1 MRSLFGGQQHFSDP
15 WVGAASFNRLGGHL
29 SRMLVSQAAAS
40 LRIARARTGCP
51 VEDAVRTLERDGV
64 AVIEDFVDTETHVAL
79 RDEVVARLTALEAR
93 FPLPDASDRGFGPR
107 RPFAGG
113 FDRFD
118 GSTLNRYVDVDPRV
132 HPLGSRF
139 IQGARLM
146 RLVHQAIGTRLTAKK
161 ASIYLTVQGDEAR
174 NPDVQKEL
182 HRDTFQPAI
191 KFWYFLEKVTVAQ
204 GPFEYVIG
212 SHLLTPARLRWEY
225 RRSVEAS
232 RRGARDKGGSFR
244 IDERVLQSLD
254 LDLPRPFALREN
266 TLVIADVRGFHRRAH
281 GTFGSRRVSIYG
293 NVRPRPFV
301 PGEREGWGR
310 IKPQREFTMLNNQTW
325 DGWEN
330 RDYGQR

>member
-29 SRMLVSQAAAS
+29 SRMLFSQAAAS
-40 LRIARARTGCP
+40 LRIARARKGSR
-51 VEDAVRTLERDGV
+51 VEDAARTLERDGV
-64 AVIEDFVDTETHVAL
+64 AVLEDFVDTELHCAL
-79 RDEVVARLTALEAR
+79 RDEVVTRLTDLETR
-93 FPLPDASDRGFGPR
+93 YPIPDSSDRRFGPR
-107 RPFAGG
+107 RPFEGG

-118 GSTLNRYVDVDPRV
+118 GSTLNRYVDIDPRV
-132 HPLGSRF
+132 HPLASRF
-139 IQGARLM
+139 VQETRLT
-146 RLVHQAIGTRLTAKK
+146 RLVHHAIGTRLNAKK

-191 KFWYFLEKVTVAQ
+191 KFWYFLEEVTLAE
-204 GPFEYVIG
+204 GPLEYVIG

-232 RRGARDKGGSFR
+232 RRGSGDTGGSFR
-244 IDERVLQSLD
+244 IDEQVLQSLG
-254 LDLPRPFALREN
+254 LDLPRPIEVREN

-301 PGEREGWGR
+301 PW
-310 IKPQREFTMLNNQTW
+310 
-325 DGWEN
+325 
-330 RDYGQR
+330 

>member
-1 MRSLFGGQQHFSDP
+1 MRSLFGGQLHFSDP

-29 SRMLVSQAAAS
+29 ARMLVSQAATS
-40 LRIARARTGCP
+40 LRVARARTGSR

-64 AVIEDFVDTETHVAL
+64 AVIEDFVDTETHRAL
-79 RDEVVARLTALEAR
+79 RDEVVTRLMALETR
-93 FPLPDASDRGFGPR
+93 FPIPQSSDRGFGAR
-107 RPFAGG
+107 RPFQGG

-118 GSTLNRYVDVDPRV
+118 GSTLNRYVDIDPRV
-132 HPLGSRF
+132 HPLASRF
-139 IQGARLM
+139 VQDTRLV
-146 RLVHQAIGTRLTAKK
+146 RLVHHAIGTRLTAKK
-161 ASIYLTVQGDEAR
+161 ASTYLTVQGDEVR

-191 KFWYFLEKVTVAQ
+191 KFWYFLEKVTLAD

-232 RRGARDKGGSFR
+232 RRGSCDKGGSFR
-244 IDERVLQSLD
+244 IDEQVLQSLG

-266 TLVIADVRGFHRRAH
+266 TLVIADVRGFHRRGH

-301 PGEREGWGR
+301 AW
-310 IKPQREFTMLNNQTW
+310 
-325 DGWEN
+325 
-330 RDYGQR
+330 